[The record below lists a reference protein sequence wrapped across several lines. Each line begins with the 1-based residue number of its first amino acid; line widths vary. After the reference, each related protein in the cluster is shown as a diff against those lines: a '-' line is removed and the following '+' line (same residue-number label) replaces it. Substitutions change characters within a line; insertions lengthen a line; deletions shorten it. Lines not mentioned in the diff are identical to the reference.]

1 MSKVQSKDAFLYD
14 LNGDTGQ
21 LKIALREAM
30 ELGSAAD
37 EDATTFATAGQGAKA
52 DSAIQPTNLVTTSVN
67 GLMLAADKVKLD
79 GVAAGATLNATDAAL
94 RDRSSHTGE
103 QAMATITGLIAA
115 LAAKATPADISAAI
129 TSLVGSSPAA
139 LDTLNELAAALGND
153 PSFATTTATALG
165 NRVRFDAAQSRSD
178 SEKLQARSN
187 IDAASGAQ
195 GAKADSALQAPDYY
209 YPVAQLGLP
218 VARARPDAPTV
229 YDWDWTAV
237 INDALVAGKSVLLP
251 EGVTGVTG
259 LTVIDMSRIKGV
271 HHRRSILKLLNG
283 SNKHIISTANFDAQ
297 FGTVVTTVVPQ
308 GQVLRNFTIDGNRA
322 NNNIIAAN
330 GVVANGI
337 ALYARKMSIVNV
349 SGYNIP
355 GHFIACDYR
364 DNASGSIAPG
374 ENGML
379 GMEGEFRNLWG
390 DFIGGHGMWMYG
402 PHDSFLANCH
412 MLHCSLNANNTY
424 DDFHF
429 ELSFS
434 ARGYNLHGYNS
445 GLYNNHRYGIYDA
458 AGCDID
464 ASHFEGSATANVY
477 IKGQRGVYTSIRAYS
492 TRGALYNVIIGG
504 NQNNFSGYLGG
515 AASGS
520 CAGVRFGLDGND
532 YSAGNVVD
540 VIAVDQNSGTVD
552 FTYSQGTNEISVS
565 GTQAS
570 GSVYVGTP
578 AVSDV
583 LDMLVNGIWYRQQGN
598 ASGNNITAGGTSSSD
613 ATALTARANR
623 ITAVSGNAGVKLPSS
638 LMLVGETIFIINSTS
653 STIKVYATGSDSI
666 EYPGNS
672 FPAPFTLAAGKSASF
687 TACFRGQFGAIVS
700 A

>member
-1 MSKVQSKDAFLYD
+1 MAQPYPISRETREEAIFL
-14 LNGDTGQ
+14 GDGGSSYGPFG
-21 LKIALREAM
+21 LKIFD
-30 ELGSAAD
+30 SADVLIYTKATGETVWTEQSVTITKASD
-37 EDATTFATAGQGAKA
+37 EPFDEFSIAFAGNIPNTTKIKVISARVHERTAGLMQGVQLSPDALEKELTKVGT
-52 DSAIQPTNLVTTSVN
+52 ILQE
-67 GLMLAADKVKLD
+67 LARD
-79 GVAAGATLNATDAAL
+79 
-94 RDRSSHTGE
+94 RDRSIKMDFDAG
-103 QAMATITGLIAA
+103 AGLTLAPSLVDGDTLMKSGSSLVKGPNAEDIAGAQGNAAIA
-115 LAAKATPADISAAI
+115 LAAKEAAEAAAATA
-129 TSLVGSSPAA
+129 TTLVG
-139 LDTLNELAAALGND
+139 
-153 PSFATTTATALG
+153 
-165 NRVRFDAAQSRSD
+165 
-178 SEKLQARSN
+178 
-187 IDAASGAQ
+187 
-195 GAKADSALQAPDYY
+195 KANTALQAPDYY
-209 YPVAQLGLP
+209 YPLAQLDLP

-237 INDALVAGKSVLLP
+237 INTALAAGKSVLLP

-297 FGTVVTTVVPQ
+297 FGTVVSTVVPQ
-308 GQVLRNFTIDGNRA
+308 GQVLRNFSIDGNRA

-349 SGYNIP
+349 NGYNIP

-364 DNASGSIAPG
+364 DTASGSIAPG
-374 ENGML
+374 DNGML
-379 GMEGEFRNLWG
+379 GMEGEFRNLWA
-390 DFIGGHGMWMYG
+390 DFVGGHGMWMYG

-412 MLHCSLNANNTY
+412 MLHCSMNANNTY

-492 TRGALYNVIIGG
+492 PRGALYNVIIGG
-504 NQNNFSGYLGG
+504 NQNRFSGYLGG

-520 CAGVRFGLDGND
+520 CIGVRLGLDGTD

-540 VIAVDQNSGTVD
+540 VIAVDQNSGTID
-552 FTYSQGTNEISVS
+552 FTYSQGNNQISVS

-570 GSVYVGTP
+570 GSAYVGTP
-578 AVSDV
+578 PISEV
-583 LDMLVNGIWYRQQGN
+583 LDMQINGVWYRQKGN
-598 ASGNNITAGGTSSSD
+598 AAGNNITAGGTSSSD
-613 ATALTARANR
+613 ATPLTARANR
-623 ITAVSGNAGVKLPSS
+623 ITAVTGNAGVKLPSS
-638 LMLVGETIFIINSTS
+638 LMLVGETIFIFNATS
-653 STIKVYATGSDSI
+653 SPIKIYTTGSDAI

-672 FPAPFTLAAGKSASF
+672 FPTPFTLAAYKGASV
-687 TACFRGQFGAIVS
+687 TPCFRGHFGAIVT